1 VITGIL
7 NLIPYVGITLAGL
20 LSILATLSGST
31 DLSII
36 AGVLVV
42 NVIVQFFDNNI
53 LVPLVVSSKV
63 KINAFVSLVSIITG
77 GAIGGVAGM
86 FLAIP
91 LIALLKVV
99 FDRIDF
105 LEPWGFVMGDNLP
118 KNNKVVKIKIPFW
131 GKKTK

>member
-1 VITGIL
+1 
-7 NLIPYVGITLAGL
+7 
-20 LSILATLSGST
+20 
-31 DLSII
+31 
-36 AGVLVV
+36 
-42 NVIVQFFDNNI
+42 
-53 LVPLVVSSKV
+53 VPLVVSSKV

-91 LIALLKVV
+91 LIAVIKVV